1 MSNLTKTVVVLGATS
16 AIAHELCK
24 LHGQAGDRMILAG
37 RNVNA
42 LTSVSDDITSR
53 GEAEVDHLI
62 CDFSKPDSY
71 ADLTTKVNKFS
82 PTVHIWYVFYG
93 TLPEQSDCEQSVEK
107 TRLALQVNFTSVVD
121 ILTEV
126 ANELEKEK
134 SGSIVVISSVAGDRG
149 RQSNYIYGAAKGAL
163 TLYLQ
168 GLRNR
173 LHKSGVH
180 VMTVKP
186 GFVATPMTAHLNQKG
201 LLWAT
206 PEKVAGH
213 IYDGVKRKK
222 DVIYTPW
229 FWRPIMMI
237 IKFIPE
243 PIFKRLKL

>member
-1 MSNLTKTVVVLGATS
+1 MSELKKTIVVLGATS
-16 AIAHELCK
+16 AIAHDLCK
-24 LHGQAGDRMILAG
+24 LHGQAGDHIILVG
-37 RNVNA
+37 RNANA
-42 LTSVSDDITSR
+42 ISSVSDDISSR
-53 GEAEVDHLI
+53 SEAEVDQLI

-71 ADLTTKVNKFS
+71 ADITTQVSKIS
-82 PTVHIWYVFYG
+82 PTVDIWYVFYG

-107 TRLALQVNFTSVVD
+107 TRVALQVNFTSVVD

-126 ANELEKEK
+126 ANDLEKKEN
-134 SGSIVVISSVAGDRG
+134 GSIVVVSSVAGDRG
-149 RQSNYIYGAAKGAL
+149 RLSNYVYGAAKGAL

-186 GFVATPMTAHLNQKG
+186 GFVATPMTAHLNQNG

-206 PEKVAGH
+206 PDKVAAL
-213 IYDGVKRKK
+213 IYKGVERKK